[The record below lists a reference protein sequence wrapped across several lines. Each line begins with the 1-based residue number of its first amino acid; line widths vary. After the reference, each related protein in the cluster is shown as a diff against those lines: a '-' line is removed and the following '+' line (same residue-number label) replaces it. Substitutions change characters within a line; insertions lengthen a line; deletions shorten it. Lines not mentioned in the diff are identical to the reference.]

1 MAGKT
6 REERVAEYLRRIVP
20 TENISERMPEDS
32 ALESAGGLEQFDTAR
47 SALRKV
53 EQNEALQPSEANYLE
68 AIILPKERPVVF
80 VQKGTFSITDPL
92 WSHLSQTD
100 NRTRLEAA
108 IPAIGRVELP
118 NNPSIPYGGTGFVVG
133 PGLMMTNRHVAEI
146 FARGLG
152 TKTVTFKPGESAA
165 VDFKREFQSTE
176 SLSLVVEKVL
186 MIHPYWDMA
195 ILKVSGLPS
204 SIKPLN
210 LAIRTPEELIGQDV
224 AVVGYPAK
232 DWRNDSTVQDQVFG
246 GVYYV
251 KRLQPGKIR
260 ERKPCNSF
268 GKTLNAMTHD
278 CSTLGG
284 NSGSAIIDVS
294 NGQIV
299 GLHFAGVY
307 LEDNFAVPTYE
318 LARDT
323 RVVDLGVN
331 FTGPVAPTTSWASF
345 WKDAD
350 AQGTENA
357 DTTPPP
363 AGQTPVADSNG
374 QVTASF
380 TIPLQVTISIGT
392 PVAGSSTPSVIVNDP
407 SQTAADTVE
416 KVPVIYPNLEKRKG
430 YDAGFLGL
438 TGDVTVPMPELT
450 AKGLKL
456 AAKLEDGSPH
466 LHYHKFSVVIHKQ
479 RRLALFTASNVDWRP
494 ESRLIDGKKPSR
506 QVLNGF
512 ETKTSEDWVTDPR
525 IPFDHQL
532 PDYFYTK
539 DGGAFDKGHLVRRDD
554 IAWGKT
560 LADMQKGNGDTFH
573 TTNCSPQTSHFNQS
587 KFKNFN
593 WGELENMV
601 QKQTSAEKV
610 CVISGPVLDAEDQFF
625 HGKVKSGVEVSI
637 QIPTRFW
644 KIIITNK
651 GGKPQAFGFVLDQ
664 DLAEVDL
671 HSELIVPEAWKT
683 YMKPLKEIEEFFD
696 GLATL
701 GPVLKWDQFEQN

>member
-6 REERVAEYLRRIVP
+6 REERVTEYLRRIVP

-331 FTGPVAPTTSWASF
+331 FTG
-345 WKDAD
+345 
-350 AQGTENA
+350 
-357 DTTPPP
+357 
-363 AGQTPVADSNG
+363 QTP
-374 QVTASF
+374 
-380 TIPLQVTISIGT
+380 
-392 PVAGSSTPSVIVNDP
+392 
-407 SQTAADTVE
+407 
-416 KVPVIYPNLEKRKG
+416 
-430 YDAGFLGL
+430 
-438 TGDVTVPMPELT
+438 
-450 AKGLKL
+450 
-456 AAKLEDGSPH
+456 
-466 LHYHKFSVVIHKQ
+466 
-479 RRLALFTASNVDWRP
+479 LALNTGRRADRSASLWR
-494 ESRLIDGKKPSR
+494 
-506 QVLNGF
+506 
-512 ETKTSEDWVTDPR
+512 
-525 IPFDHQL
+525 
-532 PDYFYTK
+532 
-539 DGGAFDKGHLVRRDD
+539 
-554 IAWGKT
+554 
-560 LADMQKGNGDTFH
+560 
-573 TTNCSPQTSHFNQS
+573 QS
-587 KFKNFN
+587 N
-593 WGELENMV
+593 
-601 QKQTSAEKV
+601 
-610 CVISGPVLDAEDQFF
+610 
-625 HGKVKSGVEVSI
+625 
-637 QIPTRFW
+637 PTPW
-644 KIIITNK
+644 
-651 GGKPQAFGFVLDQ
+651 L
-664 DLAEVDL
+664 
-671 HSELIVPEAWKT
+671 
-683 YMKPLKEIEEFFD
+683 
-696 GLATL
+696 
-701 GPVLKWDQFEQN
+701 